1 MQIKIMNEFQTVT
14 ELMAEWHD
22 INLNRNKLR
31 MFMVEYEVATG
42 RQRENM
48 ERFLLSFDTDRLQR
62 LLDGDEDESR
72 MAYIETLAREAA
84 AEMVTIGQ
92 YSKETFRLLFSL
104 PISDF
109 RLVNKRVQELVYIAH
124 DVTNQVQSSQG
135 LAGA

>member
-84 AEMVTIGQ
+84 AEIVTIGQ